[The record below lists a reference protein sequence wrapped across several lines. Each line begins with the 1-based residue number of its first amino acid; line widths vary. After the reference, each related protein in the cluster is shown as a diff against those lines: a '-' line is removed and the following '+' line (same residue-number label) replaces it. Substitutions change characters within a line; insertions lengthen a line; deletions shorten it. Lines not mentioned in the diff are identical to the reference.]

1 MNAMPHPLSVCEI
14 APTHVAAARW
24 NKGFGGL
31 AATAREALV
40 PGTVAPSPV
49 ETNIAKPEVVRDALT
64 RALRRVPSRPPAT
77 ALLLPDAVVRVFIF
91 GFETFPRRSDEA
103 IPLLRLRLKKSIP
116 FDVEEA
122 AISWMRQLGRDG
134 KLEIVAAV
142 ARRKIV
148 REYEEAVEAAG
159 LEPTIVMS
167 SSLATLPLLEDHGST
182 LFIRMSGRSLTSVIV
197 GGETLCVFRST
208 DTGSDSTTLTP
219 QAALDEVFPAIA
231 YFQDTWG
238 AGIDRVR
245 FAGFGSREGIFRQ
258 ALANELKCEVSPLA
272 KAVPAKGLVQE
283 ARSLLNEDLEPLV
296 GWMANATGR

>member
-1 MNAMPHPLSVCEI
+1 MNAMPHPVSVCEI

-31 AATAREALV
+31 AATAREPLI
-40 PGTVAPSPV
+40 PGAVAPSPV
-49 ETNIAKPEVVRDALT
+49 ETNIAKPEAVRDALT
-64 RALRRVPSRPPAT
+64 RALRRIPSRPPAI

-91 GFETFPRRSDEA
+91 GFETFPRRS
-103 IPLLRLRLKKSIP
+103 
-116 FDVEEA
+116 DVEEA

-159 LEPTIVMS
+159 LEPSVVMS
-167 SSLATLPLLEDHGST
+167 SSLATLPLLENHGST

-208 DTGSDSTTLTP
+208 DTGSDSSTLTP
-219 QAALDEVFPAIA
+219 HAVLDEVFPAIA

-245 FAGFGSREGIFRQ
+245 FAGFGSREGTFRQ

-272 KAVPAKGLVQE
+272 QAVPANGLAPE
-283 ARSLLNEDLEPLV
+283 ARSLLKEDLEPLV
-296 GWMANATGR
+296 GWMANGTGR